1 MNALMTLLLAVNV
14 AAQTPAAPAK
24 PDGAKLFA
32 KNCTTCHAKDGTGSP
47 AMAKMFKADI
57 QLMNLANGDAV
68 KATDADLT
76 KVINTG
82 RNKMPAFKGKLKDEE
97 IKGILA
103 YVRTLQ
109 PKTGAPKADA
119 PKGDAPKATK

>member
-24 PDGAKLFA
+24 VDAAKLFA
-32 KNCTTCHAKDGTGSP
+32 KNCSTCHAKDGTGSP
-47 AMAKMFKADI
+47 MMAKMFKADI
-57 QLMNLANGDAV
+57 KLMNLAAGDAV
-68 KATDADLT
+68 KAMDADLI
-76 KVINTG
+76 KVVNEG

-97 IKGILA
+97 IKGVLA

-109 PKTGAPKADA
+109 PKPEAPKA
-119 PKGDAPKATK
+119 